1 MRTAISL
8 IVLTSEGLLLTK
20 KKKTW
25 ILPGGKPKEGESDKD
40 CLIRKFKEELPDS
53 KISITNYYRNFTGRT
68 PYKKDLL
75 ENVVYFGTLTGSIKP
90 SNEISK
96 AKYITDFE
104 DYNLSDITQKVV
116 NSLKENK
123 YLK

>member
-53 KISITNYYRNFTGRT
+53 KISITNYYRNFTGMT